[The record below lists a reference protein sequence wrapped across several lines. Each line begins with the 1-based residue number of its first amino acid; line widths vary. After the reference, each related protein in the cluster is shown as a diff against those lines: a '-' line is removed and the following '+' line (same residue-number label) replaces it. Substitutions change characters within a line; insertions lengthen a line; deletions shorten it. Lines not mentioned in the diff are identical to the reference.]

1 MSSWHS
7 LRSAA
12 AALDLP
18 ESAWIAALFSEA
30 RDVLDDGAGLFVY
43 AYRLDARGAIAL
55 TSLSGEHT
63 TTNVWNT
70 LFDWGA
76 KYASS
81 LAPSYATGAGSLG
94 LASAPR
100 RADLR
105 ELAAGLEEHRIA
117 ELFTLVAH
125 EKPGAGVFLTAPH
138 ERAVRLAREERRALE
153 HLAVELAA
161 TVRFREARRA
171 SELGRLTASELAV
184 ARLLQAGASDK
195 EIAASLAVGLSTV
208 STFAQ
213 RLRRKLACGHGGE
226 ALALASGPEV
236 EPERRLALFARLSA
250 SECDVAAELV
260 SGRSHTE
267 IARRRGSSQRTV
279 AFQCASIFRKCGVS
293 GRRALAAAMFGGAAS
308 VPTASGK

>member
-1 MSSWHS
+1 MASWHS

-12 AALDLP
+12 AALDLAEP
-18 ESAWIAALFSEA
+18 AWIAVLFAEA
-30 RDVLDDGAGLFVY
+30 RELLDDGDGLFVY
-43 AYRLDARGAIAL
+43 AYSVDARGAIVL

-63 TTNVWNT
+63 ATNVWNT

-81 LAPSYATGAGSLG
+81 LAPRYATGAGALG
-94 LASAPR
+94 LAAAPR
-100 RADLR
+100 RLDLR
-105 ELAAGLEEHRIA
+105 ELAERLEAHGIG

-125 EKPGAGVFLTAPH
+125 EKPGSGVFLTAP
-138 ERAVRLAREERRALE
+138 RTQRVRLAREERRALE

-171 SELGRLTASELAV
+171 SELVRLTASELAV

-195 EIAASLAVGLSTV
+195 EIAESLAVGLSTV

-213 RLRRKLACGHGGE
+213 RLRRKLACGNGGE
-226 ALALASGPEV
+226 ALALACGGALER
-236 EPERRLALFARLSA
+236 ERRLALFARLSA

-260 SGRSHTE
+260 SGSSYAE
-267 IARRRGSSQRTV
+267 IARRRRTSERTV
-279 AFQCASIFRKCGVS
+279 AAQCASIFRKCSVS
-293 GRRALAAAMFGGAAS
+293 GRRALAAAMFGGAGA
-308 VPTASGK
+308 VGAASGK